1 MTTDILIVDDDSDL
15 SQITSDILQEYG
27 YQTKCCISAEEAYD
41 FLKANTPLLIIL
53 DINLPGEDGY
63 AFCQSLRRES
73 EIPIIF
79 ISARS
84 SERDRING
92 LELGGDDYL
101 TKPYSLQELL
111 SRVKAMLR
119 RTYGFGNQGKVYT
132 FSDVS
137 VDIAARSVKKCGKEV
152 SLSLREFD
160 LLKYM
165 LEHSSEVLKK
175 EEVFAKVWG
184 VYSEVEISSLA
195 VHIRWLREKLE
206 DDPSHPKHILT
217 VWGVG
222 YRFEL

>member
-84 SERDRING
+84 SESFQQISNH
-92 LELGGDDYL
+92 
-101 TKPYSLQELL
+101 
-111 SRVKAMLR
+111 RVNKNVKRSILV
-119 RTYGFGNQGKVYT
+119 KT
-132 FSDVS
+132 F
-137 VDIAARSVKKCGKEV
+137 
-152 SLSLREFD
+152 
-160 LLKYM
+160 
-165 LEHSSEVLKK
+165 
-175 EEVFAKVWG
+175 
-184 VYSEVEISSLA
+184 
-195 VHIRWLREKLE
+195 
-206 DDPSHPKHILT
+206 
-217 VWGVG
+217 
-222 YRFEL
+222 